1 MKIAPSILAADLA
14 DLASA
19 IKHCEDGGAQLI
31 HVDVM
36 DGHFVPNLTFGPP
49 VIADLAKRSRV
60 GFDIHLMVSNPEVLL
75 DRYLD
80 TEPIWVSFHHE
91 ATSAPA
97 RLAERI
103 RGRGVGAGVAINPG
117 TGLDE
122 LLPYLEHLDYVVL
135 MSVQPGFAG
144 QAFQPHVL
152 DKARELRGAIETHG
166 LSTRIE
172 MDGGIK
178 PGNLDEVAAA
188 GVDVAVVGSGV
199 FAAKRPVEALA
210 ALRRQANE

>member
-19 IKHCEDGGAQLI
+19 VRLCQDGGARLI

-49 VIADLAKRSRV
+49 VIADLAKRTRI
-60 GFDIHLMVSNPEVLL
+60 GFDVHLMVSNPEALL

-80 TEPIWVSFHHE
+80 SRPAWVSIHHE
-91 ATSAPA
+91 ATPAPG
-97 RLAERI
+97 RLAARI
-103 RGRGVGAGVAINPG
+103 RERGAGAGVAINPA
-117 TGLDE
+117 TPLDD
-122 LLPYLEHLDYVVL
+122 LLPYLDALDFVVL
-135 MSVQPGFAG
+135 MSVEPGFAG
-144 QAFQPHVL
+144 QTFHPETL
-152 DKARELRGAIETHG
+152 EKARRLRALVEERG
-166 LSTRIE
+166 LPVSIE

-178 PGNLDEVAAA
+178 PGNLDEVEAA

-199 FAAKRPVEALA
+199 FAAERPAETLA
-210 ALRRQANE
+210 ALRRQAGE

>member
-19 IKHCEDGGAQLI
+19 VKLCEDGGAQLI

-49 VIADLAKRSRV
+49 VIVDLAKRTRI
-60 GFDIHLMVSNPEVLL
+60 GFDIHLMVSNPEALL

-80 TEPIWVSFHHE
+80 GEPAWVSIHHE
-91 ATSAPA
+91 VTKEPG
-97 RLAERI
+97 RLAARI
-103 RGRGVGAGVAINPG
+103 RERGAGAGVAINPA
-117 TGLDE
+117 TPLDE
-122 LLPYLEHLDYVVL
+122 LLPYLEQLDFVVL
-135 MSVQPGFAG
+135 MSVVPGFAG
-144 QAFQPHVL
+144 QVFHPEVL
-152 DKARELRGAIETHG
+152 EKARRLRALVDERG
-166 LSTRIE
+166 LPVTIE

-199 FAAKRPVEALA
+199 FAAKRPVETLV
-210 ALRRQANE
+210 ALRRQAGE

>member
-19 IKHCEDGGAQLI
+19 VKTCEDGGAQLI

-60 GFDIHLMVSNPEVLL
+60 GFDIHLMVSNPEELM

-80 TEPIWVSFHHE
+80 SEPVWVSFHHE
-91 ATSAPA
+91 VTPDPA
-97 RLAERI
+97 HLAAHV
-103 RGRGVGAGVAINPG
+103 RGRGVGAGVAINPA
-117 TGLDE
+117 TAVDE
-122 LLPYLEHLDYVVL
+122 LLPYLEHLDFVVL
-135 MSVQPGFAG
+135 MSVVPGFAG
-144 QAFQPHVL
+144 QAFQPEVL
-152 DKARELRGAIETHG
+152 EKARELRAAIDARG
-166 LSTRIE
+166 LSTSIE

-199 FAAKRPVEALA
+199 FAAERPVEALA

>member
-19 IKHCEDGGAQLI
+19 VKHCEDGGAELI

-80 TEPIWVSFHHE
+80 TEPTWMSFHHE

-152 DKARELRGAIETHG
+152 DKARELRAGIEAHG
-166 LSTRIE
+166 LSTSIE

>member
-19 IKHCEDGGAQLI
+19 VKTCEDGGAQLI

-60 GFDIHLMVSNPEVLL
+60 GFDIHLMVANPEALI

-80 TEPIWVSFHHE
+80 SGPVWVSFHHE
-91 ATSAPA
+91 ATPEPA
-97 RLAERI
+97 HLAARI
-103 RGRGVGAGVAINPG
+103 RGRDVGAGVAINPG
-117 TGLDE
+117 TAVDE
-122 LLPYLEHLDYVVL
+122 LLPYLEHLDFVVL

-144 QAFQPHVL
+144 QAFQPDVL
-152 DKARELRGAIETHG
+152 EKARELRAEIDARG
-166 LSTRIE
+166 LSTSIE

-199 FAAKRPVEALA
+199 FAAERPVEALA
-210 ALRRQANE
+210 ALQRQANE

>member
-19 IKHCEDGGAQLI
+19 VQLCEDGGAQLI

-49 VIADLAKRSRV
+49 VIADLAGRTRI
-60 GFDIHLMVSNPEVLL
+60 GFDVHLMVSNPETLL

-80 TEPIWVSFHHE
+80 SEPAWVSIHHE
-91 ATSAPA
+91 ATPAPG
-97 RLAERI
+97 RLAARI
-103 RGRGVGAGVAINPG
+103 RERGAGAGVAINPA
-117 TGLDE
+117 TPLDE
-122 LLPYLEHLDYVVL
+122 LLPYLDELDFVVL
-135 MSVQPGFAG
+135 MSVEPGFAG
-144 QAFQPHVL
+144 QAFHPDTL
-152 DKARELRGAIETHG
+152 EKARRLRALVEERG
-166 LSTRIE
+166 LPVSIE

-199 FAAKRPVEALA
+199 FAADRPVETLA
-210 ALRRQANE
+210 ALRRQAGE

>member
-19 IKHCEDGGAQLI
+19 VQLCEDGGAQLI

-49 VIADLAKRSRV
+49 VIADLAGRTRI
-60 GFDIHLMVSNPEVLL
+60 GFDVHLMVSNPEALL

-80 TEPIWVSFHHE
+80 SEPAWVSIHHE
-91 ATSAPA
+91 ATPAPG
-97 RLAERI
+97 RLAARI
-103 RGRGVGAGVAINPG
+103 RERGAGAGVAINPA
-117 TGLDE
+117 TPLDE
-122 LLPYLEHLDYVVL
+122 LLPYLDELDFVVL
-135 MSVQPGFAG
+135 MSVEPGFAG
-144 QAFQPHVL
+144 QAFHPDTL
-152 DKARELRGAIETHG
+152 EKARRLRALVEERG
-166 LSTRIE
+166 LPVSIE

-178 PGNLDEVAAA
+178 PGNLDQVAAA

-199 FAAKRPVEALA
+199 FAADRPVETLA
-210 ALRRQANE
+210 ALRRQAGE

>member
-19 IKHCEDGGAQLI
+19 VRHCEDGGAQLI

-60 GFDIHLMVSNPEVLL
+60 GFDIHLMVSNPEALI

-80 TEPIWVSFHHE
+80 SEPVWVSFHHE
-91 ATSAPA
+91 ATPEPA
-97 RLAERI
+97 HLAARI
-103 RGRGVGAGVAINPG
+103 RDRGVGAGVAINPG
-117 TGLDE
+117 TAVDE
-122 LLPYLEHLDYVVL
+122 LLPYLEHLDFAVL

-144 QAFQPHVL
+144 QAFQAEVL
-152 DKARELRGAIETHG
+152 EKARELRATIKARG
-166 LSTRIE
+166 LSTSIE

-178 PGNLDEVAAA
+178 PGNLHEVAAA

-199 FAAKRPVEALA
+199 FAAERPVEALT

>member
-19 IKHCEDGGAQLI
+19 VKHCEDGGAQLI

-122 LLPYLEHLDYVVL
+122 IQPYLEHLDYVVL

-152 DKARELRGAIETHG
+152 DKARELRGAIEAHG
-166 LSTRIE
+166 LSTSIE

>member
-19 IKHCEDGGAQLI
+19 VKYCEDGGAQLI

-60 GFDIHLMVSNPEVLL
+60 GFDIHLMVSNPEALM

-80 TEPIWVSFHHE
+80 SEPVWVSFHHE
-91 ATSAPA
+91 ATSEPA
-97 RLAERI
+97 RLAAHI

-117 TGLDE
+117 TAPDE
-122 LLPYLEHLDYVVL
+122 LLPYVEHLDYVVL

-144 QAFQPHVL
+144 QAFQPDVL
-152 DKARELRGAIETHG
+152 DKARQLGATIKARG
-166 LSTRIE
+166 LSTSIE

-199 FAAKRPVEALA
+199 FAAERPVEALL

>member
-19 IKHCEDGGAQLI
+19 VRYCEDGGAQLI

-60 GFDIHLMVSNPEVLL
+60 GFDIHLMVSNPEALL

-80 TEPIWVSFHHE
+80 SEPVWVSFHHE
-91 ATSAPA
+91 ATPEPA
-97 RLAERI
+97 RLAAHI
-103 RGRGVGAGVAINPG
+103 RDRGVGAGVAINPA
-117 TGLDE
+117 TALDE

-144 QAFQPHVL
+144 QAFQSNTL
-152 DKARELRGAIETHG
+152 DKARQLRAAINARG
-166 LSTRIE
+166 LPTSIE

-178 PGNLDEVAAA
+178 PANLDEVAAV

-199 FAAKRPVEALA
+199 FAAECPVEALA

>member
-19 IKHCEDGGAQLI
+19 VRLCEDGGAQLI

-49 VIADLAKRSRV
+49 VITDLARRTSV
-60 GFDIHLMVSNPEVLL
+60 GFDIHLMVSNPEALL

-80 TEPIWVSFHHE
+80 SGPAWVSIHHE
-91 ATSAPA
+91 VTEEPG
-97 RLAERI
+97 RLAARI
-103 RGRGVGAGVAINPG
+103 RERGSGAGVAINPA
-117 TGLDE
+117 TPLDE
-122 LLPYLEHLDYVVL
+122 LLPYLDQLDFVLL
-135 MSVQPGFAG
+135 MSVVPGFAG
-144 QAFQPHVL
+144 QTFHPEVL
-152 DKARELRGAIETHG
+152 DKARRLRAVVDERG
-166 LSTRIE
+166 LPVSIE

-199 FAAKRPVEALA
+199 FAADRPVETLV
-210 ALRRQANE
+210 ALRGQAGE

>member
-14 DLASA
+14 DLATA
-19 IKHCEDGGAQLI
+19 VKTCEDGGAQLI

-60 GFDIHLMVSNPEVLL
+60 DFDIHLMVSNPEALM

-80 TEPIWVSFHHE
+80 SEPAWVSFHHE
-91 ATSAPA
+91 AAAEPA
-97 RLAERI
+97 RLAARI
-103 RGRGVGAGVAINPG
+103 RGRGAGAGVAINPG
-117 TGLDE
+117 TELDD

-135 MSVQPGFAG
+135 MSVEPGFAG
-144 QAFQPHVL
+144 QAFQPGVL
-152 DKARELRGAIETHG
+152 HKARRLRAAIDARG
-166 LSTRIE
+166 LPTSIE

-188 GVDVAVVGSGV
+188 GADVAVVGSGV
-199 FAAKRPVEALA
+199 FAAERPVEALA
-210 ALRRQANE
+210 ALRRQASE

>member
-19 IKHCEDGGAQLI
+19 VRLCEDGGAQLI

-49 VIADLAKRSRV
+49 VIVDLAGRTRV
-60 GFDIHLMVSNPEVLL
+60 GFDIHLMVSNPEALL

-80 TEPIWVSFHHE
+80 SGPAWVSIHHE
-91 ATSAPA
+91 VTEEPG
-97 RLAERI
+97 RLAARI
-103 RGRGVGAGVAINPG
+103 RERGAGAGVAINPA
-117 TGLDE
+117 TPLDE
-122 LLPYLEHLDYVVL
+122 LLPYLDQLDFVVL
-135 MSVQPGFAG
+135 MSVVPGFAG
-144 QAFQPHVL
+144 QAFHPEAL
-152 DKARELRGAIETHG
+152 DKARRLRAIIDERDLHV
-166 LSTRIE
+166 SIE

-199 FAAKRPVEALA
+199 FAADQPVETLVD
-210 ALRRQANE
+210 LRRQAGE

>member
-19 IKHCEDGGAQLI
+19 VRLCEDGGARLI

-49 VIADLAKRSRV
+49 LIADLAKRTRI
-60 GFDIHLMVSNPEVLL
+60 GLDIHLMVSNPEALL

-80 TEPIWVSFHHE
+80 SEPAWVSIHHE
-91 ATSAPA
+91 ATPAPD
-97 RLAERI
+97 RLAARI
-103 RGRGVGAGVAINPG
+103 RERGAAAGVAINPA
-117 TGLDE
+117 TPLDE
-122 LLPYLEHLDYVVL
+122 LLPYLDDLDFVVL
-135 MSVQPGFAG
+135 MSVVPGFAG
-144 QAFQPHVL
+144 QAFHPEVL
-152 DKARELRGAIETHG
+152 EKARRLRALVEERG
-166 LSTRIE
+166 LQVSIE

-199 FAAKRPVEALA
+199 FAAERPVETLA
-210 ALRRQANE
+210 ALRRQAGE

>member
-19 IKHCEDGGAQLI
+19 VRHCEDGGAWLI
-31 HVDVM
+31 HLDVM

-49 VIADLAKRSRV
+49 VIRDLAKRSRV
-60 GFDIHLMVSNPEVLL
+60 DFDIHLMVSNPEVLL
-75 DRYLD
+75 DSYLD
-80 TEPIWVSFHHE
+80 TEPAWISFHHE
-91 ATSAPA
+91 ATRAPA
-97 RLAERI
+97 PLAERI
-103 RGRGVGAGVAINPG
+103 RGRGVGAGAAINPG
-117 TGLDE
+117 TALDE
-122 LLPYLEHLDYVVL
+122 ILPYLESLDHVVL

-144 QAFQPHVL
+144 QAFQPRAL
-152 DKARELRGAIETHG
+152 DKARRLRAAIEARG
-166 LSTRIE
+166 LSVRIE

-199 FAAKRPVEALA
+199 FAASNPVEALA

>member
-1 MKIAPSILAADLA
+1 MKIAPSILAADLS

-19 IKHCEDGGAQLI
+19 VRHCEDGGARLI

-60 GFDIHLMVSNPEVLL
+60 GFDIHLMVSNPEALL

-80 TEPIWVSFHHE
+80 TEPLWVSFHHE

-117 TGLDE
+117 TGLNE

-152 DKARELRGAIETHG
+152 DKARELRSAVEAHG

-178 PGNLDEVAAA
+178 PGNLEEVAAA

-199 FAAKRPVEALA
+199 FAASDPVEALR
-210 ALRRQANE
+210 ALRAQANG

>member
-19 IKHCEDGGAQLI
+19 VKTCEDGGAQLI

-60 GFDIHLMVSNPEVLL
+60 GFDIHLMVANPETLM

-80 TEPIWVSFHHE
+80 SEPVWVSFHHE
-91 ATSAPA
+91 AATEPA
-97 RLAERI
+97 HLASHI

-117 TGLDE
+117 TALDE

-144 QAFQPHVL
+144 QAFQPDVL
-152 DKARELRGAIETHG
+152 EKARELRAAIRARG
-166 LSTRIE
+166 LSTSIE

-178 PGNLDEVAAA
+178 SGNLDQVAAA

-199 FAAKRPVEALA
+199 FAAERPVEALA
-210 ALRRQANE
+210 ALRRQVNE

>member
-19 IKHCEDGGAQLI
+19 VKHCEDGGAQLI

-49 VIADLAKRSRV
+49 VIADMAKRSRV
-60 GFDIHLMVSNPEVLL
+60 GFDIHLMVANPGALL

-80 TEPIWVSFHHE
+80 SEPVWVSFHHE
-91 ATSAPA
+91 TTPEPA
-97 RLAERI
+97 RLAAHI

-117 TGLDE
+117 TALDE
-122 LLPYLEHLDYVVL
+122 LLPYLEHLDYVVV

-144 QAFQPHVL
+144 QAFQPDAL
-152 DKARELRGAIETHG
+152 DKARQLRATINARG
-166 LSTRIE
+166 LSTSIE

-178 PGNLDEVAAA
+178 PANLDEVAAA

-199 FAAKRPVEALA
+199 FAAERPVEALA

>member
-19 IKHCEDGGAQLI
+19 VQLCEDGGAQLI

-49 VIADLAKRSRV
+49 VIADLAGRTRI
-60 GFDIHLMVSNPEVLL
+60 GFDVHLMVSNPEALL

-80 TEPIWVSFHHE
+80 SEPAWVSIHHE
-91 ATSAPA
+91 ATPAPG
-97 RLAERI
+97 RLAARI
-103 RGRGVGAGVAINPG
+103 RERGAGAGVAINPA
-117 TGLDE
+117 TPLDE
-122 LLPYLEHLDYVVL
+122 LLPYLDELDFVVL
-135 MSVQPGFAG
+135 MSVEPGFAG
-144 QAFQPHVL
+144 QAFHPNTL
-152 DKARELRGAIETHG
+152 EKARRLRALVEERG
-166 LSTRIE
+166 LPVSIE

-178 PGNLDEVAAA
+178 PGNLDQVVAA

-199 FAAKRPVEALA
+199 FAADRPVETLA
-210 ALRRQANE
+210 ALRRQAGE

>member
-14 DLASA
+14 DLATA
-19 IKHCEDGGAQLI
+19 VKHCEDGGAQLI

-60 GFDIHLMVSNPEVLL
+60 GFDIHLMVSNPDILL
-75 DRYLD
+75 DSYLD
-80 TEPIWVSFHHE
+80 TDPTWVSFHHE
-91 ATSAPA
+91 ATPEPV
-97 RLAERI
+97 RLAETI
-103 RGRGVGAGVAINPG
+103 RDSGAGAGVAVNPG
-117 TGLDE
+117 TALDE
-122 LLPYLEHLDYVVL
+122 VLPYLEHLDFVVL

-152 DKARELRGAIETHG
+152 DKARRLHAEIAARG
-166 LSTRIE
+166 LSTAIE

-188 GVDVAVVGSGV
+188 GADVAVVGSGV
-199 FAAKRPVEALA
+199 FAAESPVGALA